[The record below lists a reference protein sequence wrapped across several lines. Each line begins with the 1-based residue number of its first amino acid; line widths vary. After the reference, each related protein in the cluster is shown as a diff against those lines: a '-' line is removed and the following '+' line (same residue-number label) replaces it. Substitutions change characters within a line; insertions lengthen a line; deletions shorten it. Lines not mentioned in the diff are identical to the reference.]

1 MPRHPLGKD
10 PSSYP
15 SNARPDAN
23 RPAFRPASG
32 HPSTS
37 SAAAANAGLIH
48 PAELKAFSRRDDALD
63 EAEWLE
69 SKFQRSGAPEPAE
82 GELTVVIDY
91 CYNSGPD
98 QLTTRHNP
106 KEFHEEA
113 ELVRQYFLN
122 YHTGATVFVV
132 SSDFRFAK
140 ERRGVRLGAFEIDA
154 RLRIDGVLQT
164 HSIWSKLH
172 TGRWPP
178 WPQWQDKVRNLIPV
192 FHFCLRPAALRSDGS
207 RKFLPM
213 ARVRAY
219 TRMHPRHTSSR
230 LSPLKPLTLLS
241 PLARRSKS
249 SITTVQ
255 SSSPT
260 SHYPPALP
268 SHVRAAS
275 PPTTDQAPRHLVLL
289 SACSAGPIP
298 YECRNTR
305 TRSTS
310 QRRRR

>member
-1 MPRHPLGKD
+1 MVGIDLNRQCLFSTGVRLTASSNADCNTAVADRESRMPRHPLGKD

-37 SAAAANAGLIH
+37 SAAAVNAGLIH

-132 SSDFRFAK
+132 SASSNNTFMPGLF
-140 ERRGVRLGAFEIDA
+140 
-154 RLRIDGVLQT
+154 
-164 HSIWSKLH
+164 
-172 TGRWPP
+172 
-178 WPQWQDKVRNLIPV
+178 
-192 FHFCLRPAALRSDGS
+192 GS
-207 RKFLPM
+207 
-213 ARVRAY
+213 
-219 TRMHPRHTSSR
+219 
-230 LSPLKPLTLLS
+230 LTM
-241 PLARRSKS
+241 
-249 SITTVQ
+249 
-255 SSSPT
+255 
-260 SHYPPALP
+260 
-268 SHVRAAS
+268 
-275 PPTTDQAPRHLVLL
+275 
-289 SACSAGPIP
+289 
-298 YECRNTR
+298 
-305 TRSTS
+305 RST
-310 QRRRR
+310 